1 MQFHTPTLLIVSTLL
16 AAVLGLMW
24 LGLAWHGSR
33 VRGVGY
39 WGSANL
45 LFAVGAALGGARDM
59 LPDFLSIDLSNA
71 LMLVATGACWTAA
84 RRFDDR
90 PARLGWAL
98 AGAALWLLLR
108 RLPELTETVEARIV
122 IASSTAGL
130 YILLTGW
137 EFSRRR
143 ADMMLF
149 RGIVVASF
157 LLHGTLVMIRALSP
171 LGQQH
176 WTVTSALPSGGW
188 FGIAV
193 VEAMLHVVL
202 TSFALLAMIRE
213 REQQRA
219 VAEIAASRDAADRAN
234 AAKSRFLAR
243 MSHELRTPLNGVL
256 GLAQILA
263 ADRGLPAGTRDH
275 GSMIERAGRHL
286 LALVNDVLDLSQVE
300 AGKLAFDEQP
310 VPLARLLDSAA
321 VLLNPEAA
329 RKRIHLE
336 VALAPL
342 CPQVVLGDE
351 LRLRQVLLNLLG
363 NAVKFT
369 PEGGAVRLELM
380 PLAPHGVRVEVTDTG
395 PGIPRDQRS
404 LLFRDFSR
412 MPKAGGGEPMR
423 EGNGLGL
430 AISAGLVEGMGGQIG
445 MAPGPGG
452 RGSLFWAELPLR
464 EVVPPAAARPV
475 PRSQASSQAPS
486 QAAPPVAP
494 RGRRILVVD
503 DVALNRLVVQ
513 ALLEPAAFDVVM
525 AGSGQEA
532 IDLLALDAFD
542 LVLMDV
548 QMPGM
553 DGLEATRRIRA
564 AEQARPG
571 DHRIAIVA
579 LTGEDMVEQVQAC
592 FAAGM
597 DAHLAKPVDRAGL
610 LATVRRMLLAGEEA
624 PASLSGAA

>member
-1 MQFHTPTLLIVSTLL
+1 LQLHTPTLLIVSTLL
-16 AAVLGLMW
+16 TALLGLMW
-24 LGLAWHGSR
+24 LSLAWNGSR
-33 VRGVGY
+33 VRGLGY

-45 LFAVGAALGGARDM
+45 LFAVGAALGGAREA
-59 LPDFLSIDLSNA
+59 LPSLISIDLSNA
-71 LMLVATGACWTAA
+71 LMLVAGGACWTAA

-90 PARLGWAL
+90 PAQIGWAL
-98 AGAALWLLLR
+98 AGAGLWLLLR
-108 RLPELTETVEARIV
+108 RLPELTDTVEARIV
-122 IASSTAGL
+122 IASSLSGL
-130 YILLTGW
+130 YILATGW

-143 ADMMLF
+143 RDMLLF

-157 LLHGTLVMIRALSP
+157 LLHGGLALSRAFAP
-171 LGQQH
+171 LTRQH
-176 WTVTSALPSGGW
+176 WTVTTSLPAGPW

-213 REQQRA
+213 REQNRA

-256 GLAQILA
+256 GLAQILS
-263 ADRGLPAGTRDH
+263 ADRGLPAATRDH

-300 AGKLAFDEQP
+300 AGRLAFESQP
-310 VPLARLLDSAA
+310 VPLVRLLDSAA
-321 VLLNPEAA
+321 VLLRPEAA

-342 CPQVVLGDE
+342 CPPVVLGDE

-369 PEGGAVRLELM
+369 PEGGAVRLELL
-380 PLAPHGVRVEVTDTG
+380 PLASSGGIRLEVIDTG
-395 PGIPRDQRS
+395 PGIPHEQRS

-412 MPKAGGGEPMR
+412 MPRRGPAEAR

-430 AISAGLVEGMGGQIG
+430 AISAGLVEAMGGRIG
-445 MAPGPGG
+445 MVPGPEG

-464 EVVPPAAARPV
+464 EVVQPPAAQPAS
-475 PRSQASSQAPS
+475 PRDH
-486 QAAPPVAP
+486 
-494 RGRRILVVD
+494 RILVVD

-513 ALLEPAAFDVVM
+513 ALLEPAACEVVM
-525 AGSGQEA
+525 AASGQEA
-532 IDLLALDAFD
+532 IDILAQDSFD

-553 DGLEATRRIRA
+553 DGLDTTRCIRA
-564 AEQARPG
+564 TEAGRPG
-571 DHRIAIVA
+571 GGRIAIVA
-579 LTGEDMVEQVQAC
+579 LTGGEMADEVEAC
-592 FAAGM
+592 LAAGM
-597 DAHLAKPVDRAGL
+597 DAHLSKPVDRASL
-610 LATVRRMLLAGEEA
+610 LATVRRVLAEGA
-624 PASLSGAA
+624 SDGMPARLRGAA